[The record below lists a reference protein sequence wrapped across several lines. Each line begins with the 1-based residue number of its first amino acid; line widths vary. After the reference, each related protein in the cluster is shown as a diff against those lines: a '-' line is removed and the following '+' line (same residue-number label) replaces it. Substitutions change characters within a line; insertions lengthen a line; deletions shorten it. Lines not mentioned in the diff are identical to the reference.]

1 MQCAF
6 GQVIDQKMHYSP
18 VGQIVAEEWTNA
30 EILRSNITLDQW
42 IVMPNHVR
50 GIIQIKNVET
60 SRRDVSTGLRP
71 NSIGSIIGQFK
82 SVCAKRIWA
91 AGYRCFRWQRNYH
104 DHIIRGDRSLHRI
117 REYIQNNP
125 LKWDLDAYHPHNRKE
140 HNGDNKNNSS

>member
-42 IVMPNHVR
+42 IVKPNHVH

-82 SVCAKRIWA
+82 AVFDAIKKILEPPEKPKSPIGFHAR
-91 AGYRCFRWQRNYH
+91 RN
-104 DHIIRGDRSLHRI
+104 
-117 REYIQNNP
+117 
-125 LKWDLDAYHPHNRKE
+125 
-140 HNGDNKNNSS
+140 DN